1 MAQPTGIEVVTD
13 NVEYSRYETAHSV
26 INATVSVTGGAP
38 YVNESVV
45 VELVKARRSRDAVV
59 AVATLD
65 FTGTTDPQIASASF
79 NLPNIVDQDMIN
91 LVRHGRYY
99 VRARSLA
106 TAADITI
113 GTPSVAPITIS
124 TIETG
129 TVTNAWTA
137 EVNVPL
143 GSSPL
148 SVVVVGTALSINL
161 AVAAGVPIPAENTRE
176 AIVAQIQANYGNV
189 LAAEFTGTPGLSLS
203 VAEPLTSFS
212 NGRDEVRGDSADF
225 DIRIVTVTR
234 LKTDFLFGIPRYAGD
249 ARFVKYQPTN
259 ITGVTVIEV
268 SRAHT
273 LGVYPLTYTYHV
285 DGLTNAT
292 ATIGAYLGVNG
303 TVNITAD
310 GANEGATGNSWTVAV
325 TVPVGT
331 SPLSVTAAGNALTVN
346 LAVIAGVPDPLANTA
361 ALVAVEIN
369 NLLGFSA
376 VATGT
381 GASSLNVAEGPT
393 AFAGGTN
400 RTIQQLSWNGG
411 PIVSVTKPGRYILRK
426 GGGIGGGAGCA
437 PKLLSSVMGQD
448 YIVVNVTGPT
458 FLPTVN
464 QTDELLVQNAELSDE
479 ALGKYLCQAEEWLE
493 NVALAI
499 YLEPT
504 NVVTDRDPTT
514 IQFAAGINAPNP
526 IFTDPDYDHI
536 VGPLTYFVPRSGEE
550 WVHIQ
555 TPFPQILRIDS
566 LFGSIA
572 NTRVI
577 DIDLDWIQFYPQ
589 GGLIQIVPFNQTI
602 AFDFLGLIWVNAIRG
617 AAAIPNFWHFNMI
630 AGLRD
635 CPCDLQ
641 ELIAKK
647 AAMDALIMLGNALRP
662 GVGSVSLGRDGVS
675 QSVSYTNQ
683 QQYGAYTGAIMAFK
697 DWIDA
702 NLQKYRGKYR
712 GATLVVV

>member
-1 MAQPTGIEVVTD
+1 
-13 NVEYSRYETAHSV
+13 
-26 INATVSVTGGAP
+26 
-38 YVNESVV
+38 
-45 VELVKARRSRDAVV
+45 
-59 AVATLD
+59 
-65 FTGTTDPQIASASF
+65 
-79 NLPNIVDQDMIN
+79 
-91 LVRHGRYY
+91 

-106 TAADITI
+106 TPASITI
-113 GTPSVAPITIS
+113 GTPSSAPITIS

-129 TVTNAWTA
+129 TIANAWTA
-137 EVNVPL
+137 EVVVPL

-148 SVVVVGTALSINL
+148 SVVVVGTALTINL

-176 AIVAQIQANYGNV
+176 AIAGQILANYGNV
-189 LAAEFTGTPGLSLS
+189 LSPNFTGASGLALS
-203 VAEPLTSFS
+203 VAEPLTSFDG
-212 NGRDEVRGDSADF
+212 GRDEVRGDSTDF
-225 DIRIVTVTR
+225 DIRIVTVSR
-234 LKTDFLFGIPRYAGD
+234 LKNDFLFGIPRYAGD

-259 ITGVTVIEV
+259 ISGVTVLEV
-268 SRAHT
+268 SRSHP
-273 LGVYPLTYTYHV
+273 LGLYPLTYTYHIDV
-285 DGLTNAT
+285 TTNASVQ
-292 ATIGAYLGVNG
+292 IGTYLGING
-303 TVNITAD
+303 TVDIEAI
-310 GANEGATGNSWTVAV
+310 GPNEGVVGNLWSVQV
-325 TVPVGT
+325 VVPTLGT
-331 SPLSVTAAGNALTVN
+331 SPLTVTASANLLTIN
-346 LAVIAGVPDPLANTA
+346 LAVNMGVLDPAANTA
-361 ALVAVEIN
+361 LLIAAAIN
-369 NLLGFSA
+369 AISGGSEFLAS
-376 VATGT
+376 TPGT
-381 GASSLNVAEGPT
+381 GAFALNTDEGPI
-393 AFAGGTN
+393 AFTGGVQ

-411 PIVSVTKPGRYILRK
+411 PIVSVNKPGRYILRR

-437 PKLLSSVMGQD
+437 PKLLASAIGQD

-458 FLPTVN
+458 FLPTAN
-464 QTDELLVQNAELSDE
+464 QTDELIIQNAELSDE

-526 IFTDPDYDHI
+526 IFTDPDYDYI

-550 WVHIQ
+550 WVHVQ

-566 LFGSIA
+566 LFGSIS

-647 AAMDALIMLGNALRP
+647 AAMDALIMLGNAIRP

-712 GATLVVV
+712 GATMVVV